1 MSIFKDFR
9 RKVEHWLLSDTLGSH
24 NFTNSNQPSNEFV
37 ENSNERLRN
46 KILYIFDILETQ
58 TVINSKIIKKLT
70 NTNLYELR
78 IQTENEYRILTF
90 SIDHENINQATT
102 ILLISGFMKKA
113 TKDYDKEIKKA
124 IKILEKWTDQN

>member
-1 MSIFKDFR
+1 MRILFR
-9 RKVEHWLLSDTLGSH
+9 TPEFDA
-24 NFTNSNQPSNEFV
+24 FV

>member
-1 MSIFKDFR
+1 MRILFR
-9 RKVEHWLLSDTLGSH
+9 TPEFD
-24 NFTNSNQPSNEFV
+24 EFV

-46 KILYIFDILETQ
+46 KILYVFDILETQ
-58 TVINSKIIKKLT
+58 TVINTKIIKKLT

-113 TKDYDKEIKKA
+113 TKNYDKEIKKA
-124 IKILEKWTDQN
+124 IKILENMVYSPRAHAYTSAKENSPCTHSFSPT